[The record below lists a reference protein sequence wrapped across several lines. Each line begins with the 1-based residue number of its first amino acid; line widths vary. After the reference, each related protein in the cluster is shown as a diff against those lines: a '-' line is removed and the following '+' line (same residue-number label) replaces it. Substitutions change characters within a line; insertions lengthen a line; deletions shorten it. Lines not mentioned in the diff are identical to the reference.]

1 MRRRFAW
8 TTRLAIAVVVV
19 LTACGGGSPAETA
32 TPASAV
38 AAPPAPTSPT
48 PSPVVAPPEDA
59 RVRAAR
65 DRAARGELPA
75 AVTTLRGLSDDV
87 AVVARV
93 RGEARLALVELW
105 LTYEDGRRDAAACL
119 PPATPRVPGA
129 PARDFMMP
137 PRLGARRAARIE
149 LECAR
154 AAGLDVDAARARL
167 DAQTREEAARC
178 TARGDRPMEGNAF
191 TLGAVQPADPC
202 ATGPV
207 RGAFGPT
214 VSELDQRLGVAP
226 LPSPFGADLFNPVP
240 RP

>member
-1 MRRRFAW
+1 MSRASHP
-8 TTRLAIAVVVV
+8 LALAVVVV

-32 TPASAV
+32 PPAST
-38 AAPPAPTSPT
+38 AAPPPGPAGPT

-75 AVTTLRGLSDDV
+75 AVTTLRGLIDDV

-93 RGEARLALVELW
+93 RGEA
-105 LTYEDGRRDAAACL
+105 
-119 PPATPRVPGA
+119 PRVPGA
-129 PARDFMMP
+129 PARDFMTP

-154 AAGLDVDAARARL
+154 AAGLDVDAVLARV
-167 DAQTREEAARC
+167 DGQTREEAALC

-207 RGAFGPT
+207 QSAFGPT
-214 VSELDQRLGVAP
+214 VSEP
-226 LPSPFGADLFNPVP
+226 
-240 RP
+240 